1 MSRTKKRT
9 RVTPDKAASS
19 GITIREVWKDRHGSQ
34 YLTHL
39 VQGWREDGKWKR
51 KEFKKRSDAE
61 AFADEKRIEMKN
73 TGRSQ
78 SLIMSA
84 LTQDQQDEAEA
95 AIKLLKGVYTL
106 TDAVEYYLKNHRA
119 PGFTISFSDAT
130 RFYLEVKEN
139 EGLRSRTLESIRQTL
154 ERFTSE
160 TENPEVH
167 EVGGSDIRRYLTG
180 LRRKDG
186 VTKATRRSWNI
197 HRSNLDGFFKW
208 ASDDKMSDDHP
219 FTFADPVSH
228 TKAFTAKQ
236 VREEQ
241 SDQIITTS
249 PEDTTKLFSFL
260 MRWKD
265 GAFVPAYA
273 LLYFAGIRPAELE
286 RLAPK
291 SGEFIN
297 RRTGTISIPASISKT
312 KEKRLVTISKNLAAW
327 LDAFPG
333 PIIAPNYKRGNERI
347 RKHFKLTHDEA
358 RHSWISFHVALHR
371 SVGDAALQ
379 AGNSETVV
387 RKHYYNAH
395 PAEEG
400 AEFFSI
406 IPNMKTRR
414 AIISTEITHPA
425 PGALKAI

>member
-39 VQGWREDGKWKR
+39 VQGWQENGKWKR

-78 SLIMSA
+78 SLIMST

-139 EGLRSRTLESIRQTL
+139 EGLRPRTLESIRQTL
-154 ERFTSE
+154 ERFAGE
-160 TENPEVH
+160 NANPEVH

-197 HRSNLDGFFKW
+197 HRGNLDGFFKW

-228 TKAFTAKQ
+228 TRAFTAKQ

-249 PEDTTKLFSFL
+249 PEDTAKLFSVL

-273 LLYFAGIRPAELE
+273 LLYFAGIRPSELE
-286 RLAPK
+286 LLGPK
-291 SGEFIN
+291 SSQFIN
-297 RRTGTISIPASISKT
+297 RRTGTITIPASISKT
-312 KEKRLVTISKNLAAW
+312 KEKRLTTISQNLAVW
-327 LDAFPG
+327 LNAFPG
-333 PIIAPNYKRGNERI
+333 PIIPPNYKRGNGRI
-347 RKHFKLTHDEA
+347 KKHFKLTHDEA
-358 RHSWISFHVALHR
+358 RHSYISYHVALHR

-379 AGNSETVV
+379 AGNSEAVV
-387 RKHYYNAH
+387 KKNYLNSH

-400 AEFFSI
+400 EAFFAI
-406 IPNMKTRR
+406 VPDLKARR
-414 AIISTEITHPA
+414 ATLSAKITHPA
-425 PGALKAI
+425 PGTLKAV